1 MLRIIS
7 FEITDNKVIRVR
19 SSHPVKNGC
28 EIRDEIFFS
37 IQDARAHVTKIR
49 RDYLIRK
56 FTDFVNHK
64 KILFASSYGDHYRT
78 SERLTA
84 LTRLLNA
91 IELIS
96 NMNIQQL
103 CSTIPNSRALLMK
116 VLPHTAND
124 SYESSLCDIHSM
136 MKVIHDEQ
144 SNKLGLYPFKS
155 TSRQVYLT

>member
-19 SSHPVKNGC
+19 SSHPVKNGN
-28 EIRDEIFFS
+28 ELHDETFFS
-37 IQDARAHVTKIR
+37 IEEARKHVTLIR
-49 RDYLIRK
+49 RAYLIKK
-56 FTDFVNHK
+56 FTDYVNHK
-64 KILFASSYGDHYRT
+64 KILYASSYGDHYRAP
-78 SERLTA
+78 ERLTA

-91 IELIS
+91 VELIKD
-96 NMNIQQL
+96 MDMQQL
-103 CSTIPNSRALLMK
+103 CSTIPNSRGLLMK
-116 VLPHTAND
+116 ILPHSAND
-124 SYESSLCDIHSM
+124 SYESSIGDIHSM